1 MTFPNKEDY
10 RISMENIRYLPP
22 TQYSG
27 TKIIFIIQGEATV
40 KNSVT
45 EYELREDDV
54 LVINHNERHSIQS
67 TQDNVMIVLHIAG
80 HFFALHY
87 EEYFH
92 CQFHCFPKEMD
103 YGRDFA

>member
-1 MTFPNKEDY
+1 M
-10 RISMENIRYLPP
+10 
-22 TQYSG
+22 
-27 TKIIFIIQGEATV
+27 IFIIQGEATV

-54 LVINHNERHSIQS
+54 LVIHHNERHSIQS

-103 YGRDFA
+103 YGREHMVAILRRHLSEMIISSSIG